1 VLVGQKKKC
10 PVRQTNQ
17 CIVRQRNPEH
27 VPVKPGPSYVKQT
40 RNTSP
45 SFLKFP
51 RPAEPS
57 TPPGTTPSTA
67 ALLTPRRAG
76 QRMLLRK
83 AYSRRCA
90 GRRRASTRASNGCG
104 VGAGRP
110 GHERRGQ
117 ARALRDRIQQFP
129 AKGALLPVV
138 FCWCS
143 HAGDDGSVVFHN
155 LLLPAC
161 HRAAA
166 MALE

>member
-1 VLVGQKKKC
+1 VLVGQKRRS
-10 PVRQTNQ
+10 VRQKNQ

-27 VPVKPGPSYVKQT
+27 VPVKPGPSCVKQT

-57 TPPGTTPSTA
+57 TA

-76 QRMLLRK
+76 QRMLLRR

-90 GRRRASTRASNGCG
+90 GRRRASTRASNGCE

-129 AKGALLPVV
+129 AEGALLAVV